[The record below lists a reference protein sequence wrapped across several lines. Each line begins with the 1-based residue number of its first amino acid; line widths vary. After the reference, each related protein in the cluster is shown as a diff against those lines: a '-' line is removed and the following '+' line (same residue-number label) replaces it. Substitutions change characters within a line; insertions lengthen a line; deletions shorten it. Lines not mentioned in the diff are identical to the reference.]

1 MDTIE
6 RLISRSLRNRLLV
19 LIGVALLVG
28 FGIWSFLKIP
38 LDAFPDVTNIQVE
51 VLSSAPGLSP

>member
-28 FGIWSFLKIP
+28 FGI
-38 LDAFPDVTNIQVE
+38 Q
-51 VLSSAPGLSP
+51 PGG